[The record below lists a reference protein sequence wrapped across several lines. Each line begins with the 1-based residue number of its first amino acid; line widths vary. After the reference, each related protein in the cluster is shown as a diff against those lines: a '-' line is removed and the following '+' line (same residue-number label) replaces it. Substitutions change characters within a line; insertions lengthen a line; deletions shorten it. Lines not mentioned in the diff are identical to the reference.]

1 MENID
6 FTRLSS
12 KGQIVVPRRI
22 RERLRLANGDLF
34 LIFGSDDT
42 LVLKRMEGPSLA
54 EFNGIL
60 ASARKSAK
68 KAALTRQDLEKAIQ
82 AVRHNKRKK

>member
-22 RERLRLANGDLF
+22 RERLRLADGEIF
-34 LIFGSDDT
+34 LVFGADDT
-42 LVLKRMEGPSLA
+42 LVLKRVQKPSA
-54 EFNGIL
+54 SEFNALL
-60 ASARKSAK
+60 AQSRKLAK
-68 KAALTRQDLEKAIQ
+68 EKGLTKKDMERAI
-82 AVRHNKRKK
+82 ADVRDANRR

>member
-22 RERLRLANGDLF
+22 RERLRLTDGEIF
-34 LIFGSDDT
+34 LIFGTDDT
-42 LVLKRMEGPSLA
+42 LILKRVQEPTEA

-60 ASARKSAK
+60 ARARKLAK
-68 KAALTRQDLEKAIQ
+68 TKGLTTKDLDRAI
-82 AVRHNKRKK
+82 AEERNANRR

>member
-22 RERLRLANGDLF
+22 RERLRLADGEIF

-42 LVLKRMEGPSLA
+42 LVLKRVQKPSIT
-54 EFNGIL
+54 EFNALL
-60 ASARKSAK
+60 AQSHKLARKKGLTK
-68 KAALTRQDLEKAIQ
+68 KNMERAI
-82 AVRHNKRKK
+82 ADVRNANRC

>member
-22 RERLRLANGDLF
+22 RENLRLIDGEIF
-34 LIFGSDDT
+34 LIFGTDDT
-42 LVLKRMEGPSLA
+42 LVLKRVQKPSAA
-54 EFNGIL
+54 EFSKLLIRSRKL
-60 ASARKSAK
+60 AKEKGLSK
-68 KAALTRQDLEKAIQ
+68 KDLERAISD
-82 AVRHNKRKK
+82 VRNANRR

>member
-22 RERLRLANGDLF
+22 RDRLRLADGEIF
-34 LIFGSDDT
+34 LIFGADDT
-42 LVLKRMEGPSLA
+42 LILKRVQKPTTAAFNKLLA
-54 EFNGIL
+54 RGRKLAKEKGI
-60 ASARKSAK
+60 SPK
-68 KAALTRQDLEKAIQ
+68 DIDKAI
-82 AVRHNKRKK
+82 ADARNANRH

>member
-22 RERLRLANGDLF
+22 RERLHLADGEIF
-34 LIFGSDDT
+34 LIFGSNDT
-42 LVLKRMEGPSLA
+42 LVLKRVQEPSSA
-54 EFNGIL
+54 EFKKIL
-60 ASARKSAK
+60 TRARKLAK
-68 KAALTRQDLEKAIQ
+68 EKGLKPKDMDKAITD
-82 AVRHNKRKK
+82 ARNAARR

>member
-22 RERLRLANGDLF
+22 RERLRLADGEIF
-34 LIFGSDDT
+34 LIFGTDDA
-42 LVLKRMEGPSLA
+42 LVLKRVQEPTIA
-54 EFNGIL
+54 EFKGIM
-60 ASARKSAK
+60 ARARKLAK
-68 KAALTRQDLEKAIQ
+68 ARRLTTKDLDKAITEGRN
-82 AVRHNKRKK
+82 ANRR

>member
-22 RERLRLANGDLF
+22 RERLRLADGEIF
-34 LIFGSDDT
+34 LIFGTDDT
-42 LVLKRMEGPSLA
+42 LVLKRVQKPSTA
-54 EFNGIL
+54 EFNKL
-60 ASARKSAK
+60 
-68 KAALTRQDLEKAIQ
+68 LTRSRKLAKEKGLSKKDLERAI
-82 AVRHNKRKK
+82 ADVRNANRR

>member
-22 RERLRLANGDLF
+22 RERLRLADGEIF
-34 LIFGSDDT
+34 LIFGTDDT
-42 LVLKRMEGPSLA
+42 LILKRVQKPTTA
-54 EFNGIL
+54 EFKKLLILGQKLAKERGI
-60 ASARKSAK
+60 KPK
-68 KAALTRQDLEKAIQ
+68 DLTKAI
-82 AVRHNKRKK
+82 ADVRNAHRH

>member
-22 RERLRLANGDLF
+22 RERLRLADGEIF
-34 LIFGSDDT
+34 LIFGADDT
-42 LVLKRMEGPSLA
+42 LVLKRVQEPSPA
-54 EFNGIL
+54 EFKRIL
-60 ASARKSAK
+60 IRARKLAK
-68 KAALTRQDLEKAIQ
+68 ERGLSPKDLEKAI
-82 AVRHNKRKK
+82 ADARNANRH

>member
-22 RERLRLANGDLF
+22 RERLRLADGEIF
-34 LIFGSDDT
+34 LIFGTDDT
-42 LVLKRMEGPSLA
+42 LVLKRVQKTSVP
-54 EFNGIL
+54 EFNTLL
-60 ASARKSAK
+60 AQSRKLAK
-68 KAALTRQDLEKAIQ
+68 EKGLTKKDLERAITD
-82 AVRHNKRKK
+82 VRRANRR

>member
-22 RERLRLANGDLF
+22 RERLRLADGEIF
-34 LIFGSDDT
+34 LIFGTDDT
-42 LVLKRMEGPSLA
+42 LVLKRVQKPSVT
-54 EFNGIL
+54 EFNALL
-60 ASARKSAK
+60 AKSRKLAK
-68 KAALTRQDLEKAIQ
+68 EKGLTKKDLERAI
-82 AVRHNKRKK
+82 ADVRNANRR

>member
-22 RERLRLANGDLF
+22 RDRLHLADGEIF
-34 LIFGSDDT
+34 LIFGTDDT
-42 LVLKRMEGPSLA
+42 LILKRVQKPTTATFKKMLA
-54 EFNGIL
+54 RGRKL
-60 ASARKSAK
+60 AKERGLSPK
-68 KAALTRQDLEKAIQ
+68 DIDKAI
-82 AVRHNKRKK
+82 ADARNADRH